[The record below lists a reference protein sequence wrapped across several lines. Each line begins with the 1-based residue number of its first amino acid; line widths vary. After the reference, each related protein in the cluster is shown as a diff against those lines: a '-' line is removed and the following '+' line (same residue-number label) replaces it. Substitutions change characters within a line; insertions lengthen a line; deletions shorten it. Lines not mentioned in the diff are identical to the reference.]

1 MARIKADR
9 VHETSITTGTGA
21 FTLLGAVS
29 SYRSFGSVMSVGDTC
44 MYCIANQGA
53 SEWETGIGT
62 YSGTNTL
69 TRTTVIDSSNS
80 GSVVTFSAGTKDVF
94 ITLPAKDSMYG
105 SQNVYFASQ
114 YGVADCDIANGIK
127 IGGGTPTDNATVLN
141 GLLALATSTNHVTLV
156 LDGGFAVKHGLTYP
170 STGNFSIVGL
180 GYGTGV
186 FIMNGSNSDGIRS
199 SSVVTNADYNN
210 VWNPG
215 LSSQSILGSNVTLR
229 NFSFYL
235 NRGNVANNGGTGIT
249 GTGNVDGTTDG
260 TITTTTAAPDG
271 RGLYTLYPPVG
282 AFNWYWFVGA
292 NFQRLDK
299 VTVEDVQFY
308 DSPSYAAIFFNC
320 TNVTTRNNKI
330 ISPSGGKSNTDG
342 FHFDGGCQYI
352 TVDGDYM
359 NSADDC
365 VALNFAEGNGQ
376 AGGNATVSN
385 IKANGNISVVRVYGD
400 AYSTPSTYS
409 AAPCKNIVITNC
421 TGNTTLAAMFY
432 GVAVNNSKTT
442 KLIESVRMSNC
453 EVNINF
459 ASVNL
464 AWTEVGSSG
473 NSLILDGCTILEPQH
488 NIKFIRFAEAAG
500 VNEITVDVKAVRNTF
515 GSSLVSLLGNA
526 ADPFVVGSIGTL
538 TINGFSIADEG
549 SYSSAPFAIYTTGGT
564 IANVWIENFEPA
576 HVSDFCNDYTKITSI
591 GGPGVLATGY
601 QFPDSVIANG
611 TIYLSSTQGGA
622 VCLKI
627 NGNVIV
633 LPEISRLIFS
643 VSTNTTGA
651 AAAATDYVYL
661 VSGTTTLTLPTAV
674 GNTNRY
680 TVKNVGTGVVT
691 TATTSAQ
698 TIDGS
703 STSTL
708 GTQYFSEDYISN
720 GSNWSVI

>member
-1 MARIKADR
+1 MALKKADR
-9 VHETSITTGTGA
+9 VHETSTTTGTGA
-21 FTLLGAVS
+21 FSLAGAVS
-29 SYRSFGSVMSVGDTC
+29 SYRAFSTVMSIGDTC
-44 MYCIANQGA
+44 LYCIANQGA
-53 SEWETGIGT
+53 SEWETGLGT

-80 GSVVTFSAGTKDVF
+80 GSIVTFSSGTKDVF
-94 ITLPAKDSMYG
+94 LTLPAKNSMYG

-114 YGVADCDIANGIK
+114 YAVADCDIANGIK
-127 IGGGTPTDNATVLN
+127 IGGGTPTDNATALN

-170 STGNFSIVGL
+170 ATGNFSIIGL

-186 FIMNGSNSDGIRS
+186 FIMNGSNSDGLRS

-210 VWNPG
+210 AWNPG
-215 LSSQSILGSNVTLR
+215 LSSQSILGSNVTLK

-235 NRGNVANNGGTGIT
+235 NRGNVANNGGTGVT

-320 TNVTTRNNKI
+320 TNVTTKNNKV

-342 FHFDGGCQYI
+342 VHFDGGCQYI
-352 TVDGDYM
+352 TVDGDYF

-365 VALNFAEGNGQ
+365 VALNFGEGNGQ

-409 AAPCKNIVITNC
+409 SAPCKNIVITNC
-421 TGNTTLAAMFY
+421 TGNTTLAAMFF

-459 ASVNL
+459 NSVNL
-464 AWTEVGSSG
+464 AWVEVGSSG
-473 NSLILDGCTILEPQH
+473 NSLILEGCTILEPQH

-500 VNEITVDVKAVRNTF
+500 VNEITVNVKAVRNTF

-526 ADPFVVGSIGTL
+526 ADPFPTGASIGTL

-549 SYSSAPFAIYTTGGT
+549 SYSSAPYAIYTTGGT
-564 IANVWIENFEPA
+564 IANVWIENFESA
-576 HVSDFCNDYTKITSI
+576 HVTDFCNDYTKITSI
-591 GGPGVLATGY
+591 GGPGVLGTGY
-601 QFPDSVIANG
+601 SFPDSVIANG
-611 TIYLSSTQGGA
+611 TIYNSSTQSC
-622 VCLKI
+622 VCLKTGGVAI
-627 NGNVIV
+627 PLGGQSATTLVNG
-633 LPEISRLIFS
+633 STSGTATFS
-643 VSTNTTGA
+643 QPVQGGNNKKVNITLAALLGTASYTFPTAFTNTPVVLTTSGLSA
-651 AAAATDYVYL
+651 SL
-661 VSGTTTLTLPTAV
+661 VTSISTSAVTVTGTTS
-674 GNTNRY
+674 
-680 TVKNVGTGVVT
+680 TGFI
-691 TATTSAQ
+691 
-698 TIDGS
+698 TIEGS
-703 STSTL
+703 
-708 GTQYFSEDYISN
+708 
-720 GSNWSVI
+720 